1 MRKFIALVLMLTL
14 VFSIGTCKA
23 DLYSRLFQVIDIDHD
38 VVTIVDSEGNMF
50 QFEDADDWEVD
61 DFLTAIMFDNDTD
74 WIDDDV
80 IIKTTFERPDMF

>member
-1 MRKFIALVLMLTL
+1 MRKFIALLLMLAL
-14 VFSIGTCKA
+14 VLSIGTCKA
-23 DLYSRLFQVIDIDHD
+23 DLYSRLFQVIDIDND
-38 VVTIVDSEGNMF
+38 VVTIIDSEGNVF

-80 IIKTTFERPDMF
+80 IIKTTFERPDLF

>member
-1 MRKFIALVLMLTL
+1 MRKFIALVLMLAL
-14 VFSIGTCKA
+14 VFFIGTCKA

-80 IIKTTFERPDMF
+80 ILKTTFERPDMF